1 MKKKD
6 EEKILAGAYEL
17 FYRHGVKRITMDDIA
32 SHLGISKKTIYEN
45 YKNKDDL
52 VMILM
57 KRELQKQQKDMEA
70 IRKRSENSIDEIINI
85 MNYLAQKF
93 FQINPG
99 MFYDLQKYHTASW
112 NFFRDFKEN
121 SIQKMVEANLKR
133 GVKEGLYRKDINMP
147 ILSRL
152 RVEQIELCFNA
163 NVFPPHEYR
172 IADVCVEV
180 LNHFV
185 HGIVSLKGYQLIE
198 RYKKQSKPSS

>member
-45 YKNKDDL
+45 YKNKGDL

-57 KRELQKQQKDMEA
+57 KRELQKQHKDMEA
-70 IRKRSENSIDEIINI
+70 IRKKSENSIDEIIGI

-93 FQINPG
+93 SQINPG
-99 MFYDLQKYHTASW
+99 MFYDLQKYHSDSW
-112 NFFRDFKEN
+112 KHFRDFKEH
-121 SIQKMVEANLKR
+121 SIQGFIEANLKR
-133 GVKEGLYRKDINMP
+133 GVKDGLYRKDINIA

-152 RVEQIELCFNA
+152 RVEQIELCFNS
-163 NVFPPHEYR
+163 NVFPPHEFR
-172 IADVCVEV
+172 IAEVCVEV

-185 HGIVSLKGYQLIE
+185 HGIASLKGYQLIE
-198 RYKKQSKPSS
+198 RYKKQSKPSN